1 MKSAAIILQDD
12 PQGCRDH
19 VDVHRSPLLIAS
31 PWANQAYMSHT
42 RASFMS
48 VFATIE
54 HIFGIPPMGRGDAT
68 ASPLWDMFTAD
79 ANPAEF
85 EAIPRLIPEAFNQ
98 SNEVGSAL
106 SQRMDFRGPDRNPS
120 LGPVLE
126 AYMKHRAGEI
136 SRTEADAQ
144 LFSMTMELERWLVTM
159 EESVEEVFSFDEG
172 IEAYHDYLDS
182 AGVEAPRYPMD
193 GFNLGPNYP

>member
-19 VDVHRSPLLIAS
+19 VDVHRSPLLVAS
-31 PWANQAYMSHT
+31 PWANKAYVSHA

-85 EAIPRLIPEAFNQ
+85 DAIPRRVPEAFNQ
-98 SNEVGSAL
+98 NDEVGSIL
-106 SQRMDFRGPDRNPS
+106 SHRMDFRGPDRNPS

-126 AYMKHRAGEI
+126 AYMNHRAGQI
-136 SRTEADAQ
+136 SRTQADAQ
-144 LFSMTMELERWLVTM
+144 LLNIRMELERWLVTM

-172 IEAYHDYLDS
+172 VEAYHEYLDN
-182 AGVEAPRYPMD
+182 AGVHAPRYPID